1 MESVIPKKKTK
12 QNPLHKQKSKTR
24 WLHRQILP
32 KIPFQTLLKDWR
44 GTNTAKDILW
54 SHHHPDTKL
63 DKDTTK
69 KESYKPISLMNKD
82 AKIFNKILANQI
94 QQHIKKIISHDQ
106 VGFIPMSQ
114 DGSTHTNQSVWY
126 ITSTKEKIKTND
138 HLNRCRKKI
147 WQNSTSVHDENF
159 LPNRV

>member
-1 MESVIPKKKTK
+1 MDSVIPKKKRKKTSPQTK
-12 QNPLHKQKSKTR
+12 VQDQMASQANSTKNTFSNASKR
-24 WLHRQILP
+24 
-32 KIPFQTLLKDWR
+32 LKR
-44 GTNTAKDILW
+44 NECCQRHSMKPP
-54 SHHHPDTKL
+54 SPDTKL

-114 DGSTHTNQSVWY
+114 DGSTHTNQCD
-126 ITSTKEKIKTND
+126 TS
-138 HLNRCRKKI
+138 HQQRK
-147 WQNSTSVHDENF
+147 
-159 LPNRV
+159 R